1 MSTAVVFIIFNRPN
15 TTEKVFEMIRQFK
28 PSQLLVIADG
38 PRPHFP
44 ADVEKCL
51 ATRKIIEQVD
61 WNCQVLKNYSDKNL
75 GLKRRISSGLN
86 WVFDQVEEAIILE
99 DDCLPHPSFF
109 PFCEELLDK
118 YRHDQRIMTISG
130 NNFQFGRRRTEYSYY
145 FSRYA
150 LIWGWATWR
159 RAWQDNDID
168 MKHWV
173 SVRDGNWLRDIL
185 DDSRAVKYWSRI
197 FQNCY
202 DGKINS
208 WAFTWTFTSWIQH
221 ALSIL
226 PNVNLVSNI
235 GFSAD
240 ACNTR
245 DIYSPFANHHTEAM
259 EFPLNHPPFRVRD
272 AQADKFTQRTLFDIG
287 LMSKVRSKAKKVLS
301 NLHH

>member
-1 MSTAVVFIIFNRPN
+1 MSTAVVLIIFNRPN
-15 TTEKVFEMIRQFK
+15 TTKKVFEMIRQFK

-44 ADVEKCL
+44 TDVEKCL
-51 ATRKIIEQVD
+51 ATRKILEQVD

-75 GLKRRISSGLN
+75 GTKRRISSGLN

-185 DDSRAVKYWSRI
+185 DDSRAVRYWSRI

-245 DIYSPFANHHTEAM
+245 DIYSPFANYHTEAM
-259 EFPLNHPPFRVRD
+259 EFPLNHHLEFVMHKP
-272 AQADKFTQRTLFDIG
+272 T
-287 LMSKVRSKAKKVLS
+287 
-301 NLHH
+301 NLHSELSLI